1 MIFAEGSMPMD
12 GSRLLR
18 LRVNDR
24 TIDFQRGLVTNA
36 SGQAI
41 TLRPQAAAVLR
52 ILAAQP
58 GVLITKD
65 QLMRAVWP
73 DISVT
78 DDSLVQCV
86 KEIRRALGD
95 ESHQVITT
103 LVKRGY
109 IFEAVAEL
117 ERDMP
122 SATMD
127 APMAATTATASTP
140 PSGERLPSVAVLPF
154 DDMSADS
161 KLGYMGDSVAEDIIA
176 MLARSPDVIVVA
188 RNSSFTYRGQAAD
201 IRKVGRDLGVDYVL
215 EGSVRKEADK
225 LRIVAQLSESK
236 TGQHLWAERF
246 DKTGSD
252 LWVLQDEVTAS
263 IIASLA
269 GELGQFKQAQYREA
283 WGKEPSDLT
292 EYDYYLRGHEFFS
305 KLESREG
312 NERAGEIWNEG
323 LSKFPHSMLLKV
335 YLGWYYFRAG
345 WAFWRDM
352 PTNLRQASRT
362 VREVLAEDHL
372 TRQVKRHAHWLFA
385 FVLMQEGDFEGA
397 LAQTKIAIAM
407 GPHDAVAI
415 VAMVEVLTAAG
426 RYEQALE
433 WLATGEA
440 KDPSRR
446 AKYHS
451 DRGALYRLMGR
462 YEDSIQEYRQA
473 GPLRPWFRLSSAIS
487 YVRLGRMHEAET
499 IVREILAQHPEFNL
513 DIWRQGNAHSDPS
526 ILDEEVHD
534 LARAGLPAE

>member
-1 MIFAEGSMPMD
+1 MVFAAGSIPMEGA
-12 GSRLLR
+12 RLLR
-18 LRVNDR
+18 LRLNNR
-24 TIDFQRGLVTNA
+24 TVDFQRGLVTNA
-36 SGQAI
+36 SGQAM

-58 GVLITKD
+58 GVLVTKD

-78 DDSLVQCV
+78 DDSLVQCI

-95 ESHQVITT
+95 ESRQIITT

-109 IFEAVAEL
+109 IFQAVAEL
-117 ERDMP
+117 EYDMP

-127 APMAATTATASTP
+127 APVVAVAGTADTQ

-154 DDMSADS
+154 DDMSADGS
-161 KLGYMGDSVAEDIIA
+161 LGYMGDSVAEDIIA

-188 RNSSFTYRGQAAD
+188 RNSSFTYRGHASD
-201 IRKVGRDLGVDYVL
+201 IRKVGRELGVDYVL

-225 LRIVAQLSESK
+225 LRIVAQLSDSK

-252 LWVLQDEVTAS
+252 LWVLQDEVTGS

-269 GELGQFKQAQYREA
+269 GEFGQFKQAQYREA
-283 WGKEPSDLT
+283 WGKAANDLA
-292 EYDYYLRGHEFFS
+292 ENDYYLRGHEFFI
-305 KLESREG
+305 KALSREE
-312 NERAGEIWNEG
+312 NERAGQIWKEG

-345 WAFWRDM
+345 WAFWHDM
-352 PTNLRQASRT
+352 SANLRQASRT

-372 TRQVKRHAHWLFA
+372 TRQVKRHGHWLFA

-397 LAQTKIAIAM
+397 MAQAKLAIAM

-426 RYEQALE
+426 HYEQALE

-451 DRGALYRLMGR
+451 DRACLYRLMGR
-462 YEDSIQEYRQA
+462 YEDSVREYKQA
-473 GPLRPWFRLSSAIS
+473 GPLRPWFRLSHAIS
-487 YVRLGRMHEAET
+487 YVRLGRMLEAEA
-499 IVREILAQHPEFNL
+499 IVREILAQHPEFNSG
-513 DIWRQGNAHSDPS
+513 IWRRGNAHSDPS
-526 ILDEEVHD
+526 ILDEEVQD
-534 LARAGLPAE
+534 LARAGLPQE